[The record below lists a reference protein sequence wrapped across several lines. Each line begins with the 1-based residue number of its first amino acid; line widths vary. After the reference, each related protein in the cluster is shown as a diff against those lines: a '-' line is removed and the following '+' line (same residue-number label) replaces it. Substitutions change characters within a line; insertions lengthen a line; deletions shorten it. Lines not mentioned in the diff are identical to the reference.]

1 MAARHELCSWGWKG
15 RCQSL
20 QALQPD
26 LSSPLGEVSVVDGLK
41 GKQIPVP
48 NGSPPACP
56 GAGLSGLQFQILVAR
71 LWMRWGPWSSL
82 TTWSKAN
89 PALRGELLLLLLGAG
104 ILPVG

>member
-48 NGSPPACP
+48 NGSPC
-56 GAGLSGLQFQILVAR
+56 L
-71 LWMRWGPWSSL
+71 PWSGTVWVTISDPSG
-82 TTWSKAN
+82 TAVD
-89 PALRGELLLLLLGAG
+89 EVGA
-104 ILPVG
+104 VV